1 MGTIER
7 IYDIIRAY
15 ANYTEE
21 EVEANPQS
29 IELLLSDIRQQVQN
43 ANDATVRVKADEIMV
58 RRQLEEC
65 DAELDKID
73 AQAREALKTDDEGK
87 ARDLLTKK
95 LSLQDKRAGLA
106 KSYAEAQARTAE
118 MRAKYEKISADAWQ
132 VEEYA
137 KQVRERNEE
146 ANRKLGGW

>member
-1 MGTIER
+1 
-7 IYDIIRAY
+7 
-15 ANYTEE
+15 
-21 EVEANPQS
+21 
-29 IELLLSDIRQQVQN
+29 
-43 ANDATVRVKADEIMV
+43 
-58 RRQLEEC
+58 
-65 DAELDKID
+65 D